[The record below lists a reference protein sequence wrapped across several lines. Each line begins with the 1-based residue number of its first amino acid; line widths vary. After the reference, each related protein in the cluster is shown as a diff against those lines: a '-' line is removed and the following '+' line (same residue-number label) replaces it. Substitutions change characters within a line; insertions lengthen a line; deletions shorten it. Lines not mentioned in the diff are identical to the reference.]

1 MKKPE
6 VNQYLKDCIAD
17 AYLVLLKEKPAGKIT
32 VDEIAARA
40 GVGRVTVF
48 RAFSSKEEIVTYKF
62 IRMWEQYA
70 ELNDI
75 RVRDRFDLSN
85 ALPFFEYN
93 YSIKHILS
101 IVYAAGMQ
109 EALHESFYRIMV
121 PGDRDDVFAEYRERF
136 YAHGLYGLLDGWI
149 LRDFRETPAEM
160 AEMLRAIV
168 GGEGNG

>member
-1 MKKPE
+1 MTKPV
-6 VNQYLKDCIAD
+6 VNDYLKDCIAD
-17 AYLVLLKEKPAGKIT
+17 AYILLLKEKPTGKIT

-40 GVGRVTVF
+40 GVGRVTCF
-48 RAFSSKEEIVTYKF
+48 RAFSSKEGIVTYKF

-75 RVRDRFDLSN
+75 RVRNRFDLDN
-85 ALPFFEYN
+85 ALLFFEYN

-121 PGDRDDVFAEYRERF
+121 PTDRDDPFTEYRERF

-160 AEMLRAIV
+160 ADMIRKIV
-168 GGEGNG
+168 GAQERK